1 MWDQVGLSKQYVAV
15 GYFVMFFANDSS
27 ERKTAIFQLRVR
39 SDPIGYSVNH
49 CTRPPLAAYRIRPTY
64 CLRQWTKTAR
74 FSISMIER
82 PAKQLNAS
90 ESMACTWTHRVLDE
104 WVISL
109 EVSFVTPSAAQQRR
123 VFRIWQRRGH
133 GERVPG
139 ALVGGSVG
147 HLPPEA
153 ETLFPF
159 ERSMEAANS
168 PIFFWNLETQKIT
181 DICVVSQKIKL
192 SKPQNVVTD

>member
-147 HLPPEA
+147 HLP
-153 ETLFPF
+153 LKLKH
-159 ERSMEAANS
+159 
-168 PIFFWNLETQKIT
+168 FFLLNVQW
-181 DICVVSQKIKL
+181 
-192 SKPQNVVTD
+192 KPQIRPFFSEIWKRRKSQRDIRCNLTWRF